1 MSGLVIESFPTIGL
15 SGLPDRCVSTAS
27 NDPRIL
33 LSVHRPEVHLAIW
46 HRRLPFTL
54 CGYELRPLM
63 AAAPFTAI
71 ANAPPAAVS
80 DRLAE
85 ALPAPAPTDL
95 LLDIADL
102 ALAFTM
108 LDGHRGA
115 VRVRLEALT
124 HNGCSRWHAD
134 AIGLRLLCTYR
145 GPGTEFLPLE
155 GGAAAARALPIGAPH
170 HAMGR
175 IATGAVAIMKGER
188 HPGAAGQGCIH
199 RSPAAGP
206 GQRARLLLCIDQPEW
221 NLDE

>member
-1 MSGLVIESFPTIGL
+1 MSGLVVESFANIAPD
-15 SGLPDRCVSTAS
+15 GLPDRCVSVSS

-46 HRRLPFTL
+46 HRDLPNTL
-54 CGYELRPLM
+54 SGRDLRPLM

-71 ANAPPAAVS
+71 ANAPPAALT

-85 ALPAPAPTDL
+85 VLPAPAPTDL

-115 VRVRLEALT
+115 VRVRLEALI

-145 GPGTEFLPLE
+145 GPGTEYLPLD
-155 GGAAAARALPIGAPH
+155 GGAAAARELPIGAPH
-170 HAMGR
+170 RSMGR
-175 IATGAVAIMKGER
+175 IATGAVAILKGEA
-188 HPGAAGQGCIH
+188 HPGAAGRACIH
-199 RSPAAGP
+199 RSPSAGP